1 MTPGLFRFWSTVT
14 MRQSGSIAF
23 RKLAHQ
29 ERKRKKREWRRNQ
42 RTKDARGDSRY

>member
-1 MTPGLFRFWSTVT
+1 